1 MKLKAWMKSL
11 MRKRKR
17 VYIMP
22 TKMGGY
28 LNGLIFLMFL
38 LSVGYSN
45 NLLLIFTLVLFGL
58 NLVWVLQ
65 THSNLQNLSVLNF
78 RIING
83 HADDSTNI
91 YFKLNKTPE
100 NFKNFK
106 LTLEG
111 DNLESKVKISSDEI
125 ETINGEV
132 VLPSRG
138 EREWNYL
145 LLSTDLPFG
154 LYQVWLYHPLKV
166 KTLVYPA
173 LLKDKIPNEL
183 NQSFKEGDEE
193 TDLKGAHGFRNL
205 APYDGEESRKISW
218 KYYARSGE
226 LFIREGEKLRDSLVK
241 VKLELPV
248 DKTKKERVLSELATR
263 LVSCHLQHIP
273 FTFESESKIRGPG
286 FDHELLQEC
295 LKDLG
300 RC

>member
-1 MKLKAWMKSL
+1 MK
-11 MRKRKR
+11 KRKR

-65 THSNLQNLSVLNF
+65 THSNLQNLEVQGF

-83 HADDSTNI
+83 HAGESTSV
-91 YFKLNKTPE
+91 FLKLNKTPE
-100 NFKNFK
+100 NFKKFN
-106 LTLEG
+106 LVLEG
-111 DNLESKVKISSDEI
+111 KNLETIVRLASDEH

-138 EREWNYL
+138 EKEWNYL
-145 LLSTDLPFG
+145 LLSTELPFG
-154 LYQVWLYHPLKV
+154 LYQVWLYHPLAV

-173 LLKDKIPNEL
+173 LLKEKFNNQL
-183 NQSFKEGDEE
+183 NHSSKEGDEE
-193 TDLKGAHGFRNL
+193 TDLKGSHGFRNL
-205 APYDGEESRKISW
+205 APYDGNESRKISW

-241 VKLELPV
+241 IKLELPQ
-248 DKTKKERVLSELATR
+248 DPTQKERTLSEIATK
-263 LVSCHLQHIP
+263 LVDFHLHHQP
-273 FTFESESKIRGPG
+273 FVFESGTKIRGPG
-286 FDHELLQEC
+286 FDQELLQEC